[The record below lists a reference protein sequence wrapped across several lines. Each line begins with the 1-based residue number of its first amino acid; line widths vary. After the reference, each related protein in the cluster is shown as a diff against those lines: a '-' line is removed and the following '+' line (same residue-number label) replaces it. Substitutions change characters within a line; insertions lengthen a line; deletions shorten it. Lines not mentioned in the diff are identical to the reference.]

1 MDSILPYIFDL
12 KKVVVELSKG
22 NLQASSDYL
31 SNNDTSNAWSKI
43 EESQAPQKPQII
55 MDNPTKDI
63 HGQFNND
70 GFNEAEIIEESLS
83 IADKEKELIIKAL
96 QKHNGR
102 RKDAAEDLGISE
114 RTLYRKIKDYEL
126 DL

>member
-1 MDSILPYIFDL
+1 MKDKSKYQKGILYRVLFDLKKDVFDL

-22 NLQASSDYL
+22 TYKLVRTIFL
-31 SNNDTSNAWSKI
+31 IMIPITLGPRL
-43 EESQAPQKPQII
+43 ESQAPQKPQII

-96 QKHNGR
+96 QNIM
-102 RKDAAEDLGISE
+102 EDVKMQL
-114 RTLYRKIKDYEL
+114 KI
-126 DL
+126 